1 MKEKGRLYYTINAI
15 VLATSMLILF
25 NYLYRNI
32 DTINIQI
39 SELVIYLILFIAL
52 NIVKYVKTYFIFLEE
67 KMSLKK
73 YTKLYMKTTFVN
85 IMIPFKLGEIFR
97 MYCFGK
103 EIGNYKKGIVGILL
117 DRFVDTIMLL
127 IILIPTEL
135 KKNGEISIITLSLL
149 LFILLFTLFIIVVPS
164 TYKYLNKFL
173 IINKPNKISLCLLKI
188 LEKVNEIYQ
197 SGMQLLKGRIIILAT
212 LSVLS
217 WLIDFGI
224 IRMISLFKFNN
235 FDISVFIEYLTSAVY
250 QYNSVVL
257 VNYMVIVTVTFA
269 FVIGVIYIAQ
279 YIKKMGGIK
288 WKT

>member
-288 WKT
+288 

>member
-25 NYLYRNI
+25 NYIYRNI
-32 DTINIQI
+32 DTINIQV

-103 EIGNYKKGIVGILL
+103 EIGNYQKGIVGILL
-117 DRFVDTIMLL
+117 DRFVDTVMLL

-173 IINKPNKISLCLLKI
+173 IINKPNKISLYLLKI

-224 IRMISLFKFNN
+224 IRMISLFKFSN

-269 FVIGVIYIAQ
+269 LVIGAIYMAQ
-279 YIKKMGGIK
+279 CIKKIGGVK
-288 WKT
+288 